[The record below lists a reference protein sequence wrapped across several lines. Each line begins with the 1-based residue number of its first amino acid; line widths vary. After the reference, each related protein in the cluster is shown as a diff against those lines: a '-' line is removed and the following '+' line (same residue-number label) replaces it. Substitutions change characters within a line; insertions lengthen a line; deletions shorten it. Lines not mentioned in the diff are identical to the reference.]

1 MAIKDFFKFG
11 KKKKLKRSYEGANTT
26 RFLSD
31 FIQQSRSAD
40 DEIRYS
46 LRQLR
51 DRTRELHRN
60 NEYAKRFVNLMVTNI
75 IGNQGMTL
83 QNRAKDGNNE
93 LDFVANSVIES
104 RWKEW
109 SKFGNCTTDQKMSF
123 HDSLKMVVQ
132 SLFIDGEVLVQMV
145 KDKSNRYLFAM
156 KFLDIDL
163 LDEEK
168 NEVLQNGNTI
178 RMGVELEKDTDKPVA
193 YHLFEYNPYDYFIG
207 TPKSKQ
213 TIRVPADNILHIY
226 FMERPNQTRGVPPM
240 SPTIKNFKMLHGYLE
255 AELVAS
261 RIHASQMGF
270 ITSPSG
276 DEYIGDV
283 APENEYTQQMKIEAG
298 TFQQLPAGHD
308 IKTFS
313 PEHPTSAFDTFVK
326 SILRQISSGLNI
338 SYHSLANDLT
348 QVNYSSIRQGELE
361 QREYF
366 KTMQK
371 FIVDHFCKPIYGEW
385 LKMAMTSTEMNLP
398 MAKYDKFNTPNFQPK
413 GFPWIDPLKE
423 IQANIQ
429 GLKNGIVSVSD
440 IASNYGK
447 DTETLFEQIQAD
459 KKLAE
464 KFGLDY
470 MFEPFGMAMKD
481 NDNVENREEEDGN

>member
-11 KKKKLKRSYEGANTT
+11 SKKKQKRSYEGAKTS
-26 RFLSD
+26 RFLAD
-31 FIQQSRSAD
+31 FVQQTRSAD
-40 DEIRYS
+40 DEIRFT

-51 DRTRELHRN
+51 DRTRELYRN

-75 IGNQGMTL
+75 VGNQGMVL
-83 QNRAKDGNNE
+83 QNRSKDANNE
-93 LDFVANSVIES
+93 LDFVANSIIES

-109 SKFGNCTTDQKMSF
+109 SKVGNCTTDKKFSF
-123 HDSLKMVVQ
+123 HDALKMVVQ
-132 SLFIDGEVLVQMV
+132 SLFVDGEVLIQMV
-145 KDKSNRYLFAM
+145 RDKSNRYLFAL

-168 NEVLQNGNTI
+168 NEVLPNGNAI
-178 RMGVELEKDTDKPVA
+178 RMGVELEKDTDRPVA

-240 SPTIKNFKMLHGYLE
+240 SATIKNFKMLHGYLE

-261 RIHASQMGF
+261 RVHASQMGF
-270 ITSPSG
+270 ITTPAG
-276 DEYIGDV
+276 DEYVGDSTG
-283 APENEYTQQMKIEAG
+283 EDQYQMMQKVEAG
-298 TFQQLPAGHD
+298 TFQQLPAGYD

-326 SILRQISSGLNI
+326 SILRQIASGLNI

-371 FIVDHFCKPIYGEW
+371 FIIDHFCKPVFADW
-385 LKMAMTSTEMNLP
+385 LKMAMTSNEMNLP
-398 MAKYDKFNTPNFQPK
+398 MGKYEKFNQPNFQPK

-429 GLKNGIVSVSD
+429 GLKNGIVSVTD

-447 DTETLFEQIQAD
+447 DAETLFEQIQAD

-464 KFGLDY
+464 RFGLDY
-470 MFEPFGMAMKD
+470 MFEPFGMALKD
-481 NDNVENREEEDGN
+481 NDKIQTPEDSDGD

>member
-1 MAIKDFFKFG
+1 MALKDFFRFG
-11 KKKKLKRSYEGANTT
+11 KKKKLKRGYEGADAN
-26 RFLSD
+26 RFLAG
-31 FIQQSRSAD
+31 FIQQARSAD

-51 DRTRELHRN
+51 DRTRELYRN

-75 IGNQGMTL
+75 VGYQGMIL

-93 LDFVANSVIES
+93 LDFVANSIIES

-109 SKFGNCTTDQKMSF
+109 SKYGNCTTDRKMSF
-123 HDSLKMVVQ
+123 HDALKMVVQ
-132 SLFIDGEVLVQMV
+132 SLFVDGEVLVQMV
-145 KDKSNRYLFAM
+145 KDKSNRYLFAL
-156 KFLDIDL
+156 KFIDIDL

-168 NEVLQNGNTI
+168 NEVLPNGNTI
-178 RMGVELEKDTDKPVA
+178 RMGVELEQDTDRPVA
-193 YHLFEYNPYDYFIG
+193 YHLYEYNPYDYFIG

-226 FMERPNQTRGVPPM
+226 FMERPSQTRGIPPM
-240 SPTIKNFKMLHGYLE
+240 SATIKNFKMLHGYLE

-270 ITSPSG
+270 ITSPAG
-276 DEYIGDV
+276 DEYVGDMQ
-283 APENEYTQQMKIEAG
+283 PENEYTQQMKVEAG
-298 TFQQLPAGHD
+298 TFQQLPSGYD

-313 PEHPTSAFDTFVK
+313 PEHPNSAFDTFVK
-326 SILRQISSGLNI
+326 SVLRQISSGLNI
-338 SYHSLANDLT
+338 SYHALANDLT

-366 KTMQK
+366 KQTQK
-371 FIVDHFCKPIYGEW
+371 FIIDHFCKPVYADW

-423 IQANIQ
+423 VQANVQ
-429 GLKNGIVSVSD
+429 GLKNGIISVSD

-447 DTETLFEQIQAD
+447 DAETLFEQIQAD

-464 KFGLDY
+464 RFGLDY
-470 MFEPFGMAMKD
+470 MFEPFGMALKD
-481 NDNVENREEEDGN
+481 NDNIETREEKDGD

>member
-1 MAIKDFFKFG
+1 
-11 KKKKLKRSYEGANTT
+11 
-26 RFLSD
+26 
-31 FIQQSRSAD
+31 
-40 DEIRYS
+40 
-46 LRQLR
+46 
-51 DRTRELHRN
+51 
-60 NEYAKRFVNLMVTNI
+60 
-75 IGNQGMTL
+75 
-83 QNRAKDGNNE
+83 
-93 LDFVANSVIES
+93 
-104 RWKEW
+104 
-109 SKFGNCTTDQKMSF
+109 
-123 HDSLKMVVQ
+123 
-132 SLFIDGEVLVQMV
+132 MV
-145 KDKSNRYLFAM
+145 KDKSNRYLFAL

-168 NEVLQNGNTI
+168 NEVLPNGNTI
-178 RMGVELEKDTDKPVA
+178 RMGVELEKDTDRPVA

-261 RIHASQMGF
+261 RVHASQMGF
-270 ITSPSG
+270 IVSPSG
-276 DEYIGDV
+276 EEYVGTDVDEDKF
-283 APENEYTQQMKIEAG
+283 TQIQKVEAG
-298 TFQQLPAGHD
+298 TFQQLPAGYD

-326 SILRQISSGLNI
+326 SILRQIASGLNI

-371 FIVDHFCKPIYGEW
+371 FIIDHFCKPVFSDW
-385 LKMAMTSTEMNLP
+385 LKMAMTSNEMNLP
-398 MAKYDKFNTPNFQPK
+398 MGKYEKFNKPNFQPK

-429 GLKNGIVSVSD
+429 GLKNGIVSVTD

-447 DTETLFEQIQAD
+447 DAETLFEQIQAD

-464 KFGLDY
+464 RFGLDY
-470 MFEPFGMAMKD
+470 MFEPFGMALKD
-481 NDNVENREEEDGN
+481 NDKIQTPEDSDGD